1 MIEYL
6 ILKSQTPVCV
16 SILFILVKPSGI
28 MDQVPMAVHAAFFI
42 AWPCVKHRSVGKHG
56 PPFVRNIEDISMA
69 FLTLLVLEGGISL
82 LAIFFVIIF
91 FLEKMYNNILD
102 AMCGLGI
109 EKIKGVVRSRQMAVH
124 AVCHKSLGIIYVG

>member
-1 MIEYL
+1 
-6 ILKSQTPVCV
+6 
-16 SILFILVKPSGI
+16 
-28 MDQVPMAVHAAFFI
+28 
-42 AWPCVKHRSVGKHG
+42 
-56 PPFVRNIEDISMA
+56 MA